1 MFHHVLLLVLL
12 QPALHHLSPVLAR
25 LLVRSVRDA
34 VRLVASPIVE
44 DLPRR
49 LLDEFLLVPVALL
62 IVDIEQMQR
71 SCIFNTSGVLLVKRT
86 LGNAAHY

>member
-1 MFHHVLLLVLL
+1 M
-12 QPALHHLSPVLAR
+12 LAR

-62 IVDIEQMQR
+62 IVDIEKITFLV
-71 SCIFNTSGVLLVKRT
+71 IFNTSGVLLVKRT
-86 LGNAAHY
+86 LGSLIDI